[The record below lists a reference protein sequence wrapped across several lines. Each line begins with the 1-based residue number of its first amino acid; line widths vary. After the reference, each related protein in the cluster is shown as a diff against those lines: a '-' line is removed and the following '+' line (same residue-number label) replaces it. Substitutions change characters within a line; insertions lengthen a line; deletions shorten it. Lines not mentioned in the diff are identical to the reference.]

1 MLSLFLAI
9 EQEDDNTT
17 GLVAYCDDYGPC
29 RVN

>member
-17 GLVAYCDDYGPC
+17 GLVAYCDDHGPC